1 MTATISVN
9 GTSLDDLVA
18 QGAEGSTGLHTVP
31 GKRGSNI
38 DVPQRHGQL
47 HVPHK
52 RYQSTSLVF
61 PMWVRG
67 VNPDGTIPSGTDTA
81 TRLAFHARVRALVK
95 LFVTGELVTIRHTLS
110 DGAAREI
117 TGEVTDVWDW
127 TIRGSGRH
135 TLGQVSVGLNCA
147 DPFWTD
153 LTDSVETFS
162 VTTGNTAT
170 LDDFSSASA
179 PMDDLIVRFH
189 PQSNPELTQ
198 DSTGVFLAYDGVID
212 AGRKLEVNTA
222 TWAVTGTI
230 DAGGTW
236 VPGSAPTQHIA
247 RIRHGGSPR
256 LFSLAPQSPS
266 PVVSLVHTGG
276 GTATAS
282 ITGKQRHLV
291 P

>member
-1 MTATISVN
+1 MTATISAN
-9 GTSLDDLVA
+9 GTSLDDLLA
-18 QGAEGSTGLHTVP
+18 QGIEGSTGLHSVP
-31 GKRGSNI
+31 AKRGSNI

-52 RYQSTSLVF
+52 RYQSAALVF

-67 VNPDGTIPSGTDTA
+67 VNPDGSLPSGTDA
-81 TRLAFHARVRALVK
+81 AARLAFHARVRALVK
-95 LFVTGELVTIRHTLS
+95 LFIAGELVTIRHTLS
-110 DGAAREI
+110 DGTAREI
-117 TGEVTDVWDW
+117 TGEVTDVIDF
-127 TIRGSGRH
+127 TVARAGRN
-135 TLGQVSVGLNCA
+135 TLGRVSVGLNCA

-153 LTDSVETFS
+153 LTDTVETFS
-162 VTTGNTAT
+162 LATGNTASLT
-170 LDDFSSASA
+170 GFGAASA
-179 PMDDLIVRFH
+179 PMDDVIVRFH
-189 PQSNPELTQ
+189 PSSNPELTQ
-198 DSTGVFLAYDGVID
+198 VSTGVFVAYDGIIA

-247 RIRHGGSPR
+247 RIRHGGAAR
-256 LFSLAPQSPS
+256 LFSLAPQHPS
-266 PVVSLVHTGG
+266 PVVQLEHTGG
-276 GTATAS
+276 GSATAS